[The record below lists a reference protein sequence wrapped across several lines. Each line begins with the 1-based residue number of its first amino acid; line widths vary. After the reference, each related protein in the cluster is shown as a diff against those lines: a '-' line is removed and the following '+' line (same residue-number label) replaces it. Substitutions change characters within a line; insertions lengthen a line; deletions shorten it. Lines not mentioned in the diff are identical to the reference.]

1 MQNLK
6 ILVGALLMWPMA
18 AMAQET
24 ATEPETVEET
34 VPAPVEI
41 TPEQKINVRDDLQKS
56 LQMMVVNAGPKER
69 RQLLDAVNT
78 LEQMRIRR
86 ENLNRPQDQQIEYK
100 RPKINVNDRR
110 EVQRYL
116 QDTFVEPLDDVFKTP
131 EEETPTAATDNEN
144 TEE

>member
-78 LEQMRIRR
+78 LEQMRIPVSYTHLRAH
-86 ENLNRPQDQQIEYK
+86 
-100 RPKINVNDRR
+100 
-110 EVQRYL
+110 
-116 QDTFVEPLDDVFKTP
+116 
-131 EEETPTAATDNEN
+131 ET
-144 TEE
+144 